1 MSGTTETCEGHYN
14 DTQRPLPTHHVASV
28 AVDELD
34 HKHVM
39 LCRRTSV
46 FTVENHHRAYFF
58 ENLCL
63 AHFEKLL
70 DDLLL
75 QTLLVHTSK
84 LFKIGVHATN
94 TASGS

>member
-39 LCRRTSV
+39 LCRRTMSGQACHACRRTTISRRPGSFHKLSKV
-46 FTVENHHRAYFF
+46 SALAYS
-58 ENLCL
+58 L
-63 AHFEKLL
+63 
-70 DDLLL
+70 
-75 QTLLVHTSK
+75 
-84 LFKIGVHATN
+84 
-94 TASGS
+94 